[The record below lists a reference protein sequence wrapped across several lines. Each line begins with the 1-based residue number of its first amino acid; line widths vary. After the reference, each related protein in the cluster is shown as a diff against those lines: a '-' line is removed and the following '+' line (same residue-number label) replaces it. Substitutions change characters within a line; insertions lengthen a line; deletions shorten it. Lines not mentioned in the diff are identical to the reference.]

1 MQCPNC
7 LKENPANSQFCQQC
21 GVRMEAVAVKTETM
35 PAAIKPPSEGTY
47 SQPPA
52 ISVPQSPAQSHTPLP
67 HRPTYAGQQMGTG
80 GTSAANIWGP
90 FAGYGERGRHV
101 SWLLDNRGEQTE
113 ALHEA
118 ISERFR
124 QRQIE
129 RANMRWMQLT
139 GQGIVVERRPF
150 FFIQRGITTV
160 ALYIGKFGKDLYIS
174 QVTYAKGPINNL
186 RVAILGLM
194 LLFHVFFV
202 FGYGSSVMS
211 AANSLSA
218 FGASSGLGSL
228 FALLCVVGPLGFIN
242 ALLLLLAFIFSVYKW
257 LKEKDFWAI
266 LRTPPNEFQMD
277 DIVALEKSVEQTVRE
292 SLDKVNIPQE
302 LMPERPSS
310 SFGMRVI

>member
-1 MQCPNC
+1 MQCPKC
-7 LKENPANSQFCQQC
+7 LKQNPPDSHFCQHC
-21 GVRMEAVAVKTETM
+21 GTRMQSMAAITETK
-35 PAAIKPPSEGTY
+35 PATGY
-47 SQPPA
+47 SVSSGSSTHPPA
-52 ISVPQSPAQSHTPLP
+52 IQPSPAIPQAP
-67 HRPTYAGQQMGTG
+67 PTYANQQMGTG

-101 SWLLDNRGEQTE
+101 SWLLDNRGEQTA

-118 ISERFR
+118 ISDRFR

-139 GQGIVVERRPF
+139 GQGIIVERRPF

-202 FGYGSSVMS
+202 FGYGSSVMG
-211 AANSLSA
+211 AANSLGL

-228 FALLCVVGPLGFIN
+228 VVLLCVVGPLGFIN
-242 ALLLLLAFIFSVYKW
+242 ALLLLLAFIFSIYKW